1 MLRITLLAGLL
12 AVTSLSH
19 AENDIPMIPV
29 VSAQKAKANLAPPP
43 PKKDSGKK
51 SEPAKAHTPGVVN
64 LDKSHITMQSGVN
77 EIVQVAVSHLNRI
90 VTPYDNPKVTTSSQA
105 TTEVRDNVVYIGTT
119 NESPL
124 TLFITEMG
132 SEEQALSLTLIPKK
146 IPPREIFLNLPKT
159 QGNEIRVTKKAAKWE
174 KSQPYLITI
183 ESLLKGL
190 ALGELPSGY
199 SFLKVASGV
208 LPVCRQTGI
217 EFDFK
222 AGQTVT
228 GHNLVVHIGVAKN
241 TSPEPIEFVEDT
253 CGAWDVAAV
262 AAYPRN
268 ALEPGEMTEIYVAK
282 KKHYRKEIKVD
293 RPSLL
298 RGGK

>member
-1 MLRITLLAGLL
+1 MLRITLLTGLL
-12 AVTSLSH
+12 VVSSIAHSET
-19 AENDIPMIPV
+19 DIPMIPV
-29 VSAQKAKANLAPPP
+29 VSAHKAKANLTPL
-43 PKKDSGKK
+43 PKKTVVKKVAPETAKPSGDM
-51 SEPAKAHTPGVVN
+51 N
-64 LDKSHITMQSGVN
+64 IDKSHLTMQAGVN

-90 VTPYDNPKVTTSSQA
+90 VTPYDNPKVTTTSQA

-124 TLFITEMG
+124 TLFITEKG

-159 QGNEIRVTKKAAKWE
+159 LGNEVRVTKKAAKWE

-183 ESLLKGL
+183 QSLFKGL
-190 ALGELPSGY
+190 ALGDLPSGY
-199 SFLKVASGV
+199 SFLKEASGV

-217 EFDFK
+217 EFNFTS
-222 AGQTVT
+222 GQTVT

-241 TSPEPIEFVEDT
+241 TSHEPIEFVEDT

-262 AAYPRN
+262 AAFPKN
-268 ALEPGEMTEIYVAK
+268 ALGPGEMTEIYVAK

-298 RGGK
+298 SRGK